1 MSPHRTPSRR
11 SITAGAITLGAATLA
26 GARRRAYAADF
37 DVIVVGA
44 GAAGIVAARDLK
56 GAGKSVIVLEA
67 RDRVGGRLHTER
79 SLGAP
84 YDAGAAFIHFSDRN
98 PWTQIARDL
107 GVEARPGSWSGWSRG
122 FVEGRALS
130 PDAMG
135 RRGAAFSEVSTL
147 IDDRDVDGGDVS
159 FAQALVNASPDARS
173 VGLQRA
179 QMAMGEQPDRL
190 SVAEWQ
196 TLWSGGNL
204 IVPEGYG
211 TLAEKAAAGL
221 NIRLNASVTAIR
233 WDGPGVM
240 VETAGGNLSARAA
253 VVTVPVGVL
262 KREAIR
268 FTPKL
273 PGMTLKGLDALS
285 MGALT
290 KVGLAID
297 PALLPNETEG
307 GLSDMSGGSAMTV
320 QIRPQG
326 HPLII
331 CHIGGDPA
339 RALCEA
345 GEAAAID
352 HVTNRLATILGP
364 EARKA
369 IKGGKLAGWWVD
381 PYARGGFSVARI
393 GRFVDRELLSR
404 PVGNRIWFAGE
415 ANAGPASVTAGGA
428 ALAGQAA
435 AREIA
440 ARLKA

>member
-1 MSPHRTPSRR
+1 MPHSRKPTRR
-11 SITAGAITLGAATLA
+11 SIAAGALALGAASLA
-26 GARRRAYAADF
+26 GARRKAHAADV

-56 GAGKSVIVLEA
+56 AAGKTVLVVEA

-98 PWTQIARDL
+98 PWTLIAREV
-107 GVEARPGSWSGWSRG
+107 GIEARPGSWAGWSRG
-122 FVEGRALS
+122 FAEGRPLS
-130 PDAMG
+130 PEAMG

-147 IDDRDVDGGDVS
+147 IDDRDVDDGDLS
-159 FAQALVNASPDARS
+159 FAQALANATPDARA
-173 VGLQRA
+173 VALQRA

-196 TLWSGGNL
+196 ALWSGGNL
-204 IVPEGYG
+204 VVPEGYG

-221 NIRLNASVTAIR
+221 NIRLNMPVTAIR
-233 WDGPGVM
+233 WDGPGVI
-240 VETAGGNLSARAA
+240 VETAGGNLSARAV

-262 KREAIR
+262 KRDAIR

-273 PGMTLKGLDALS
+273 PASTLKGLDALS

-320 QIRPQG
+320 QIRPHG
-326 HPLII
+326 HPLIV

-352 HVTNRLATILGP
+352 HVTNRLANILGAD
-364 EARKA
+364 ARKA
-369 IKGGKLAGWWVD
+369 IKGGRLAGWWVD

-393 GRFVDRELLSR
+393 GRFADRELLSR
-404 PVGNRIWFAGE
+404 PVGGRIWFAGE

-428 ALAGQAA
+428 AIAGQAA
-435 AREIA
+435 AKEIA